1 MGRDWRLCAC
11 LAGGA
16 CPRASICRAQAH
28 LRGGPHTRRQCEQ
41 GCARRLA
48 RGRQCARGARGASE
62 GGGAEGDLGAR
73 ARGGW
78 AARGHPLM
86 GRFPAVRAED
96 RGGSRRGGD
105 CSDAELLLLMPLDV
119 WRRSPAGM
127 PRLAGTVAARS
138 SSIICDASHYV
149 GGVFFCFYKNWF
161 SGWASAVKST
171 DIRARSNSRSVVS
184 ARK

>member
-28 LRGGPHTRRQCEQ
+28 LRGGPLTRRPCEQ

-48 RGRQCARGARGASE
+48 RGRQCARGARGTSE

-73 ARGGW
+73 ERGGW

-86 GRFPAVRAED
+86 GRFPAVRAEG
-96 RGGSRRGGD
+96 RGGSRRGGN

-138 SSIICDASHYV
+138 SSIIRIMSEA
-149 GGVFFCFYKNWF
+149 FCFCFLFYKNWF
-161 SGWASAVKST
+161 GVRPQQL
-171 DIRARSNSRSVVS
+171 RALTYVP
-184 ARK
+184 